1 MQEPKKNEGPIGRT
15 RNSINLPEYTASV
28 EKRKSHHMP
37 EALRIMFKRDIKVKR
52 R

>member
-1 MQEPKKNEGPIGRT
+1 MGKILVKGRLEKV

-37 EALRIMFKRDIKVKR
+37 RALRIKFKGDIKVKR